1 MPDSFI
7 MFTPLL
13 VFAIV
18 ALLGFVGCDYLLGI
32 KEFPPA
38 TAVTRVFRQAGN
50 PSGGKGPFIVSY
62 SPTVSDDNVLVL
74 ISLHWAS
81 SGSPSP
87 VPDITVNGAP
97 PTQVTMDNFNPQ
109 SVAHFFANNLS
120 GPINASV
127 GLTANSNTAW
137 DFCVIIYSNADQ
149 SSSPLNSPISRQGT
163 AQGTIP
169 DAANQLSITSAVDHL
184 IYAVAVSQSGG
195 GVLGGNLAPGTD
207 FVSVAS
213 PIGFFLVE
221 ELSVTQQTTQPV
233 VPSANVSGG
242 ARWYFFAADIK
253 NASG

>member
-1 MPDSFI
+1 MPDPFLI
-7 MFTPLL
+7 FTPLL

-18 ALLGFVGCDYLLGI
+18 ALLAFVGCQLVFNLD
-32 KEFPPA
+32 EVPPL
-38 TAVTRVFRQAGN
+38 TTVTRVFQQTGN
-50 PSGGKGPFIVSY
+50 PSGGKGPFTASY
-62 SPTVSDDNVLVL
+62 TPASSDTNLLVL

-81 SGSPSP
+81 SGSPP
-87 VPDITVNGAP
+87 PLPDITVNGAL

-137 DFCVIIYSNADQ
+137 DFCVTIYSNADQ

-169 DAANQLSITSAVDHL
+169 DAANQLSITSTVDHL